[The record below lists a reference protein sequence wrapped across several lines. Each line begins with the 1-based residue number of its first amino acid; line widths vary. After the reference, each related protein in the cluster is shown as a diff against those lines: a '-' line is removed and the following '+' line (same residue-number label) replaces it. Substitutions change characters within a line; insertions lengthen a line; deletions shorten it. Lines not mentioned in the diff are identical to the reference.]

1 MQEAQLFITASSLA
15 YTTLMSL
22 IPVLAVSFSVFKAFG
37 GLEHLYGVIEPW
49 VIENL
54 TEGTDEQVLTIIR
67 GMIGNIHA
75 GALGIGG
82 FIGLILTSTSLFW
95 NIENAIQRVW
105 KAKPRQ
111 GWFRRFAVYWLLITL
126 GPLGIS
132 IALGLAGMGQMSGTP
147 SNSDATTVRFIPYG
161 GVIFFFTA
169 ALLVLIY
176 KYVPNRKVNWRP
188 AIAGGLVT
196 GVVWNL
202 ARAGYGF
209 YIGNLVHYR
218 NIYGSIAALPI
229 LLLWL
234 YIIWLILLSGTAL
247 TAAFQ
252 KRRD

>member
-37 GLEHLYGVIEPW
+37 GLEHLYQVIEPW

-54 TEGTDEQVLTIIR
+54 TEGTDEQALQMIR

-82 FIGLILTSTSLFW
+82 LIGLIITSTSLFW

-105 KAKPRQ
+105 KAKPRE
-111 GWFRRFAVYWLLITL
+111 GWFRRFAVYWLLISL
-126 GPLGIS
+126 GPLGLS
-132 IALGLAGMGQMSGTP
+132 VALGFAGMGKMEGTAMSM
-147 SNSDATTVRFIPYG
+147 VPYG
-161 GVIFFFTA
+161 GVLFIITA
-169 ALLVLIY
+169 AFFILIY

-188 AIAGGLVT
+188 ALMGGIT
-196 GVVWNL
+196 TSVVWNV
-202 ARAGYGF
+202 ARVGYSF

-234 YIIWLILLSGTAL
+234 YIVWLILLSGTAL

-252 KRRD
+252 QRRD